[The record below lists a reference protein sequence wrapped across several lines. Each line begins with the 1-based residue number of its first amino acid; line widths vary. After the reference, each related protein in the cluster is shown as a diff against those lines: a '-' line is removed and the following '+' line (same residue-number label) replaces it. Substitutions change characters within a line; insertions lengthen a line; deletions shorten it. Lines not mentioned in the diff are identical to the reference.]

1 MADVGD
7 ADKWAIDSGSA
18 GWAGSEIL
26 SFNLEMGRVE
36 SIEFDGISLGPDD
49 PKLDWFSLAGT
60 PATGGPYPPD
70 FEFSPF
76 DGARLRPR
84 SPSVA
89 FDAPFGFGNGFAEL
103 IRNASPAPA
112 PATLRT
118 PTDRRTVYFAKA
130 HSDFF
135 ACGATPV
142 LHAASDEGVIE
153 WFSNDDLLNRDPET
167 PLVGHGYGP
176 PLGRLP
182 PPQRRGIAA
191 GTVGFATVADD
202 RPIWVRATPFG
213 PNRQSRDVCP
223 CDEALGAPIRLAD
236 EFVWPVGFDGRI
248 RMAVRADAV
257 DGPWSYRE
265 VARSDRPAA
274 LAPPCRL
281 DGDVAAWVGEDGYLI
296 GHATDWS
303 WHRWPEGFR
312 ALTPHRP
319 HLDAQGGAW
328 QFGTAPFGYAFAKLS
343 AGGQDLVPTNGHHVE
358 GARFTIQ
365 GADFLERPVFDD
377 RNRRTIRAIDGKSAV
392 PVLNF
397 EDGAIVALSSLPTAA
412 APEDYFS
419 PTGGPPADFAYWFLS
434 RTDCSLTDLH
444 AGMMRWTR
452 RRDLQ
457 AFVFAGHLFLTS
469 SWEKRCV
476 VYSA

>member
-1 MADVGD
+1 MVGVFETD
-7 ADKWAIDSGSA
+7 DWSMDGRLV
-18 GWAGSEIL
+18 GWAGSERL
-26 SFNLEMGRVE
+26 AFCFGSNGVE
-36 SIEFDGISLGPDD
+36 SLAFDGIALAPND
-49 PKLDWFSLAGT
+49 PKLEWFLLAGT
-60 PATGGPYPPD
+60 SSIGGPYPPD

-76 DGARLRPR
+76 DRQPLRRRVP
-84 SPSVA
+84 PVA
-89 FDAPFGFGNGFAEL
+89 FDAPFGFGNGFAEVAHDG
-103 IRNASPAPA
+103 NPTPAPE
-112 PATLRT
+112 TMRT
-118 PTDRRTVYFAKA
+118 RSGRRTIYFAKA

-153 WFSNDDLLNRDPET
+153 WFSTEDLANGGMEG

-182 PPQRRGIAA
+182 PAHHRGIAA
-191 GTVGFATVADD
+191 GSVGFATVADD

-213 PNRQSRDVCP
+213 PDRQNRDVCL
-223 CDEALGAPIRLAD
+223 CDEALGAPVRRAG
-236 EFVWPVGFDGRI
+236 EFVWPVGSDGRI

-257 DGPWSYRE
+257 EGAWRFHE
-265 VARSDRPAA
+265 VAHADRPVA

-281 DGDVAAWVGEDGYLI
+281 DGDVTAWVGEKGYLI
-296 GHATDWS
+296 GHASDWR

-319 HLDAQGGAW
+319 HLDTQGGAW
-328 QFGTAPFGYAFAKLS
+328 QFGIAPFGYAFAKLS
-343 AGGQDLVPTNGHHVE
+343 SGAQDLVPATGLHVE

-377 RNRRTIRAIDGKSAV
+377 RNRRTIRAIDGKLAV

-397 EDGAIVALSSLPTAA
+397 EDGAIVALSSLPADA
-412 APEDYFS
+412 APENYLS
-419 PTGGPPADFAYWFLS
+419 ATGGPVADFNYWFIS
-434 RTDCSLTDLH
+434 RTDCSLTDLA
-444 AGMMRWTR
+444 AGMMQWTR

-476 VYSA
+476 VYRA

>member
-1 MADVGD
+1 MD
-7 ADKWAIDSGSA
+7 
-18 GWAGSEIL
+18 
-26 SFNLEMGRVE
+26 RVK
-36 SIEFDGISLGPDD
+36 SIEFDGISLDPDD

-60 PATGGPYPPD
+60 SATGGPYPPD
-70 FEFSPF
+70 FAFSPF
-76 DGARLRPR
+76 DRTQLQPR
-84 SPSVA
+84 QPFAV
-89 FDAPFGFGNGFAEL
+89 FDAPFGCGNGFAEL
-103 IRNASPAPA
+103 VRNASPAPA
-112 PATLRT
+112 PATLRSSAHH
-118 PTDRRTVYFAKA
+118 RIVNFAKA

-153 WFSNDDLLNRDPET
+153 WFSNDDLLNDDLPNRGAET

-182 PPQRRGIAA
+182 DPHRRGIAA

-213 PNRQSRDVCP
+213 ASRQSRDVCP
-223 CDEALGAPIRLAD
+223 CDRALGAPIRLAGG
-236 EFVWPVGFDGRI
+236 FVWPISYEGRV

-257 DGPWSYRE
+257 EAPWSHRE
-265 VARSDRPAA
+265 VARPAPPA
-274 LAPPCRL
+274 DLAPPCRL
-281 DGDVAAWVGEDGYLI
+281 DGDVAAWVGEEGYLI

-328 QFGTAPFGYAFAKLS
+328 QFGTAPSGYAFAKLS
-343 AGGQDLVPTNGHHVE
+343 SGGQDLVPTNGHHVE
-358 GARFTIQ
+358 GTRFTIQ
-365 GADFLERPVFDD
+365 GTDLLERPVFDD
-377 RNRRTIRAIDGKSAV
+377 RDRRTIRAIDGKLAV
-392 PVLNF
+392 PVLDF
-397 EDGAIVALSSLPTAA
+397 EDGAIVALSSLSATAG
-412 APEDYFS
+412 PEDYLS
-419 PTGGPPADFAYWFLS
+419 APGGPPAVFDYWFLS
-434 RTDCSLTDLH
+434 RTDCSLTNLH
-444 AGMMRWTR
+444 AGMMKWTR

-457 AFVFAGHLFLTS
+457 AFVFAGRLFLTS